1 MWTKKLKR
9 SFALPLVMVR
19 NMIFDF
25 LRKVECDGQKIV
37 VESLIVGIQVYRNY
51 KVIDLFRNY
60 NPVPLPVPVPLPALS
75 YLAPIKF
82 KLLIHCSLK

>member
-51 KVIDLFRNY
+51 KVTPCANLIAKEML
-60 NPVPLPVPVPLPALS
+60 
-75 YLAPIKF
+75 
-82 KLLIHCSLK
+82 KLQWLVWAI